1 MLETYF
7 ADLFWLFVAFGAG
20 AILGT
25 FTGLIPGFHVNNV
38 ALIAVSL
45 TPIAVGL
52 GLPLDLVA
60 GMIVS
65 CGTVH
70 TFLNYI
76 PSALVGA
83 PDDNM
88 ALALLPGHRM
98 LVTGQAA
105 QGVAYSARGSQMGMI
120 MAIPLLI
127 VARLLFG
134 DNPGLNWFE
143 GSRDILPWLLLSISS
158 FLLMTET
165 TRLPWPTFL
174 QKITSWMLIPL
185 PKPIRVS
192 IPIFAF
198 RYEREWNA
206 IDLRFGS
213 SSRKAGILVATAFF
227 ILAGMYGWAVFEL
240 PARSPVGMPSAT
252 LLMPSLAGLF
262 GIANLI
268 DIYVTTSE
276 MPKQEPNWELPAMKP
291 LAVPTF
297 LSAVVSSV
305 MAILPGMTAAQA
317 TGVVMSIRNIT
328 GRLRDPNFV
337 PADFEYSPSSRDM
350 SPEEMLAERRRL
362 FMEEVGGPMDEDEAF
377 ESKVRDAELEEE
389 EVEVSVT
396 KDDEEMTDFEALIA
410 LAQETPEDFDE
421 IEEVSKQD
429 LEVIAVLSSVNT
441 AVTVM
446 VLGFLYMVGRP
457 RSGAA
462 LALNMIYPIDIWGTL
477 EPPSDFV
484 RLVAITIFAGLF
496 SVPVMIKLAKGM
508 LKLHELI
515 PLRTMVLS
523 VILFVS
529 GLVWFS
535 TGFIGLGV
543 LVIGTLMGLMP
554 PRIGIRRSHGMGIIL
569 VPIMIYTFG
578 QQFDGFGF
586 I

>member
-1 MLETYF
+1 MLLETYLY
-7 ADLFWLFVAFGAG
+7 DLFWLFMAFGAG

-45 TPIAVGL
+45 TPIAIGI
-52 GLPLDLVA
+52 GLPLDIIA

-65 CGTVH
+65 CGMVH

-120 MAIPLLI
+120 MAIPLLV

-143 GSRDILPWLLLSISS
+143 GSRDILPWLLLGISS
-158 FLLMTET
+158 FLLLTET
-165 TRLPWPTFL
+165 TRLPWPSIL
-174 QKITSWMLIPL
+174 QKATSWMKIPL

-192 IPIFAF
+192 FPIFAY
-198 RYEREWNA
+198 RYEREWDS
-206 IDLRFGS
+206 IDLRLGN
-213 SSRKAGILVATAFF
+213 SSRKAGILVALCFF
-227 ILAGMYGWAVFEL
+227 LLSGFYGWAVFEL

-276 MPKQEPNWELPAMKP
+276 MPKQEPNWDLPPMKP

-317 TGVVMSIRNIT
+317 TVVVMSMRNIA
-328 GRLRDPNFV
+328 GRLRDPNFI
-337 PADFEYSPSSRDM
+337 PADFEYSPSNRDM
-350 SPEEMLAERRRL
+350 SPEEMLAERRKL
-362 FMEEVGGPMDEDEAF
+362 FMEEISGVSIEEDEI
-377 ESKVRDAELEEE
+377 EDITKTRELEN
-389 EVEVSVT
+389 S
-396 KDDEEMTDFEALIA
+396 DET
-410 LAQETPEDFDE
+410 DFDE
-421 IEEVSKQD
+421 LIKIAENTSESFDENEKTSTQD

-462 LALNMIYPIDIWGTL
+462 LALNMIYPIDIWGTF

-484 RLVAITIFAGLF
+484 RLVAITIIAGLF
-496 SVPVMIKLAKGM
+496 SVPVMIKLSKGM

-515 PLRTMVLS
+515 PLRTMVIS
-523 VILFVS
+523 VIVFVS
-529 GLVWFS
+529 ALVWFS

-569 VPIMIYTFG
+569 VPIMVYTFA

>member
-1 MLETYF
+1 MLLETYLY
-7 ADLFWLFVAFGAG
+7 DLFWLFMAFGAG

-45 TPIAVGL
+45 TPIAIGI
-52 GLPLDLVA
+52 GLPLDIIA

-65 CGTVH
+65 CGMVH

-120 MAIPLLI
+120 MAIPLLV

-158 FLLMTET
+158 FLLLTET
-165 TRLPWPTFL
+165 TRLPWPSIL
-174 QKITSWMLIPL
+174 QKATSWMRIPL

-192 IPIFAF
+192 FPIFAY

-206 IDLRFGS
+206 IDLRLGN
-213 SSRKAGILVATAFF
+213 SSRKAGIFVALCFF
-227 ILAGMYGWAVFEL
+227 LLSGFYGWAVFEL

-276 MPKQEPNWELPAMKP
+276 MPKQEPNWDLPPMKP

-317 TGVVMSIRNIT
+317 TVVVMSMRNIA
-328 GRLRDPNFV
+328 GRLRDPNFI
-337 PADFEYSPSSRDM
+337 PADFEYSPSNRDM
-350 SPEEMLAERRRL
+350 SPEEMLAERRKL
-362 FMEEVGGPMDEDEAF
+362 FMEEIGGVPIDDGEKEDVT
-377 ESKVRDAELEEE
+377 KTRELEN
-389 EVEVSVT
+389 S
-396 KDDEEMTDFEALIA
+396 DET
-410 LAQETPEDFDE
+410 DFDE
-421 IEEVSKQD
+421 LIKIAENTSESFDENEKTSTQD

-484 RLVAITIFAGLF
+484 RLVAITIIAGLF
-496 SVPVMIKLAKGM
+496 SVPVMIKLSKGM

-515 PLRTMVLS
+515 PLRTMVIS
-523 VILFVS
+523 VIVFVS
-529 GLVWFS
+529 ALVWFS

-569 VPIMIYTFG
+569 VPIMVYTFA
-578 QQFDGFGF
+578 QQLDGFGF

>member
-1 MLETYF
+1 M
-7 ADLFWLFVAFGAG
+7 AFGAG

-45 TPIAVGL
+45 TPIAMGI
-52 GLPLDLVA
+52 GLPLDIIA

-65 CGTVH
+65 CGMVH

-120 MAIPLLI
+120 MAIPLLV

-143 GSRDILPWLLLSISS
+143 GSRDILPWLLLGISS
-158 FLLMTET
+158 FLLLTET
-165 TRLPWPTFL
+165 TRLPWPSIL
-174 QKITSWMLIPL
+174 QKATSWMRIPL

-192 IPIFAF
+192 FPIFAY
-198 RYEREWNA
+198 RYEREWDA
-206 IDLRFGS
+206 IDLRLGN
-213 SSRKAGILVATAFF
+213 SSRKAGIFVALCFF
-227 ILAGMYGWAVFEL
+227 LLSGFYGWAVFEL

-276 MPKQEPNWELPAMKP
+276 MPKQEPNWDLPPMKP

-317 TGVVMSIRNIT
+317 TVVVMSMRNIA
-328 GRLRDPNFV
+328 GRLRDPNFI
-337 PADFEYSPSSRDM
+337 PADFEYSPSNRDM
-350 SPEEMLAERRRL
+350 SPEEMLAERRKL
-362 FMEEVGGPMDEDEAF
+362 FMEEIGGVPIE
-377 ESKVRDAELEEE
+377 
-389 EVEVSVT
+389 
-396 KDDEEMTDFEALIA
+396 DDEIEDITKTREIENSD
-410 LAQETPEDFDE
+410 ETDFDE
-421 IEEVSKQD
+421 LIKIAENTSESFDENDKTSTQD

-462 LALNMIYPIDIWGTL
+462 LALNMIYPIDIWGTF

-484 RLVAITIFAGLF
+484 RLVAITIIAGLF
-496 SVPVMIKLAKGM
+496 SVPVMIKLSKGM

-515 PLRTMVLS
+515 PLRTMVIS
-523 VILFVS
+523 VIVFVS
-529 GLVWFS
+529 ALVWFS

-569 VPIMIYTFG
+569 VPIMVYTFA
-578 QQFDGFGF
+578 QQLDGFGF

>member
-1 MLETYF
+1 VGITKRDSMLLETYLY
-7 ADLFWLFVAFGAG
+7 DLFWLFMAFGAG

-45 TPIAVGL
+45 TPIAIGI
-52 GLPLDLVA
+52 GLPLDIIA

-65 CGTVH
+65 CGMVH

-120 MAIPLLI
+120 MAIPLLV

-158 FLLMTET
+158 FLLLTET
-165 TRLPWPTFL
+165 TRLPWPSIL
-174 QKITSWMLIPL
+174 QKATSWMRIPL

-192 IPIFAF
+192 FPIFAY

-206 IDLRFGS
+206 IDLRLGN
-213 SSRKAGILVATAFF
+213 SSRKAGIFVALCFF
-227 ILAGMYGWAVFEL
+227 LLSGFYGWAVFEL

-276 MPKQEPNWELPAMKP
+276 MPKQEPNWDLPPMKP

-317 TGVVMSIRNIT
+317 TVVVMSMRNIA
-328 GRLRDPNFV
+328 GRLRDPNFI
-337 PADFEYSPSSRDM
+337 PADFEYSPSNRDM
-350 SPEEMLAERRRL
+350 SPEEMLAERRKL
-362 FMEEVGGPMDEDEAF
+362 FMEEIGGVPIDDGEIEDVT
-377 ESKVRDAELEEE
+377 KTRELEN
-389 EVEVSVT
+389 S
-396 KDDEEMTDFEALIA
+396 DET
-410 LAQETPEDFDE
+410 DFDE
-421 IEEVSKQD
+421 LIKIAENTSESFDENEKTSTQD

-462 LALNMIYPIDIWGTL
+462 LALNMIYPIDIWGTF

-484 RLVAITIFAGLF
+484 RLVAITIIAGLF
-496 SVPVMIKLAKGM
+496 SVPVMIKLSKGM

-515 PLRTMVLS
+515 PLRTMVIS
-523 VILFVS
+523 VIVFVS
-529 GLVWFS
+529 ALVWFS

-569 VPIMIYTFG
+569 VPIMVYTFA
-578 QQFDGFGF
+578 QQLDGFGF

>member
-1 MLETYF
+1 M
-7 ADLFWLFVAFGAG
+7 AFGAG

-45 TPIAVGL
+45 TPIAIGI
-52 GLPLDLVA
+52 GLPLDIIA

-65 CGTVH
+65 CGMVH

-120 MAIPLLI
+120 MAIPLLV

-158 FLLMTET
+158 FLLLTET
-165 TRLPWPTFL
+165 TRLPWPSIL
-174 QKITSWMLIPL
+174 QKATSWMRIPL

-192 IPIFAF
+192 FPIFAY

-206 IDLRFGS
+206 IDLRLGN
-213 SSRKAGILVATAFF
+213 SSRKAGIFVALCFF
-227 ILAGMYGWAVFEL
+227 LLSGFYGWAVFEL

-276 MPKQEPNWELPAMKP
+276 MPKQEPNWDLPPMKP

-317 TGVVMSIRNIT
+317 TVVVMSMRNIA
-328 GRLRDPNFV
+328 GRLRDPNFI
-337 PADFEYSPSSRDM
+337 PADFEYSPSNRDM
-350 SPEEMLAERRRL
+350 SPEEMLAERRKL
-362 FMEEVGGPMDEDEAF
+362 FMEEIGGVPIDDGEIEDVT
-377 ESKVRDAELEEE
+377 KTRELEN
-389 EVEVSVT
+389 S
-396 KDDEEMTDFEALIA
+396 DET
-410 LAQETPEDFDE
+410 DFDE
-421 IEEVSKQD
+421 LIKIAENTSESFDENEKTSTQD

-462 LALNMIYPIDIWGTL
+462 LALNMIYPIDIWGTF

-484 RLVAITIFAGLF
+484 RLVAITIIAGLF
-496 SVPVMIKLAKGM
+496 SVPVMIKLSKGM

-515 PLRTMVLS
+515 PLRTMVIS
-523 VILFVS
+523 VIVFVS
-529 GLVWFS
+529 ALVWFS

-569 VPIMIYTFG
+569 VPIMVYTFA
-578 QQFDGFGF
+578 QQLDGFGF

>member
-1 MLETYF
+1 MLLETYLY
-7 ADLFWLFVAFGAG
+7 DLFWLFMAFGAG

-45 TPIAVGL
+45 TPIAIGI
-52 GLPLDLVA
+52 GLPLDIIA

-65 CGTVH
+65 CGMVH

-120 MAIPLLI
+120 MAIPLLV

-158 FLLMTET
+158 FLLLTET
-165 TRLPWPTFL
+165 TRLPWPSIL
-174 QKITSWMLIPL
+174 QKATSWMRIPL

-192 IPIFAF
+192 FPIFAY

-206 IDLRFGS
+206 IDLRLGN
-213 SSRKAGILVATAFF
+213 SSRKAGIFVALCFF
-227 ILAGMYGWAVFEL
+227 LLSGFYGWAVFEL

-276 MPKQEPNWELPAMKP
+276 MPKQEPNWDLPPMKP

-317 TGVVMSIRNIT
+317 TVVVMSMRNIA
-328 GRLRDPNFV
+328 GRLRDPNFI
-337 PADFEYSPSSRDM
+337 PADFEYSPSNRDM
-350 SPEEMLAERRRL
+350 SPEEMLAERRKL
-362 FMEEVGGPMDEDEAF
+362 FMEEIGGVPIEDDEIEDIPKA
-377 ESKVRDAELEEE
+377 RELE
-389 EVEVSVT
+389 SS
-396 KDDEEMTDFEALIA
+396 DET
-410 LAQETPEDFDE
+410 DFDE
-421 IEEVSKQD
+421 LIKIAENTSESFDENEKTSTQD

-462 LALNMIYPIDIWGTL
+462 LALNMIYPIDNWGTF

-484 RLVAITIFAGLF
+484 RLVAITIIAGLF
-496 SVPVMIKLAKGM
+496 SVPVMIKLSKGM

-515 PLRTMVLS
+515 PLRTMVIS
-523 VILFVS
+523 VIVFVS
-529 GLVWFS
+529 ALVWFS

-569 VPIMIYTFG
+569 VPIMVYTFA
-578 QQFDGFGF
+578 QQLDGFGF

>member
-1 MLETYF
+1 MLLETYLY
-7 ADLFWLFVAFGAG
+7 DLFWLFMAFGAG

-45 TPIAVGL
+45 TPIAIGI
-52 GLPLDLVA
+52 GLPLDIIA

-65 CGTVH
+65 CGMVH

-120 MAIPLLI
+120 MAIPLLV

-158 FLLMTET
+158 FLLLTET
-165 TRLPWPTFL
+165 TRLPWPSIL
-174 QKITSWMLIPL
+174 QKATSWMRIPL
-185 PKPIRVS
+185 PRPIRVS
-192 IPIFAF
+192 FPIFAY
-198 RYEREWNA
+198 RYEREWDS
-206 IDLRFGS
+206 IDLRLGN
-213 SSRKAGILVATAFF
+213 SSRKAGIFVALCFF
-227 ILAGMYGWAVFEL
+227 LLSGFYGWAVFEL

-276 MPKQEPNWELPAMKP
+276 MPKQEPNWDLPPMKP

-317 TGVVMSIRNIT
+317 TVVVMSMRNIA
-328 GRLRDPNFV
+328 GRLRDPNFI
-337 PADFEYSPSSRDM
+337 PADFEYSPSNRDM
-350 SPEEMLAERRRL
+350 SPEEMLAERRKL
-362 FMEEVGGPMDEDEAF
+362 FMEEISGVSIDEDEI
-377 ESKVRDAELEEE
+377 EDITKTRELEN
-389 EVEVSVT
+389 S
-396 KDDEEMTDFEALIA
+396 DET
-410 LAQETPEDFDE
+410 DFDE
-421 IEEVSKQD
+421 LIKIAENTSESFDENEKTSTQD

-462 LALNMIYPIDIWGTL
+462 LALNMIYPIDIWGTF

-484 RLVAITIFAGLF
+484 RLVAITIIAGLF
-496 SVPVMIKLAKGM
+496 SVPVMIKLSKGM

-515 PLRTMVLS
+515 PLRTMVIS
-523 VILFVS
+523 VIVFVS
-529 GLVWFS
+529 ALVWFS

-569 VPIMIYTFG
+569 VPIMVYTFS

>member
-1 MLETYF
+1 MLLETYLY
-7 ADLFWLFVAFGAG
+7 DLFWLFMAFGAG

-45 TPIAVGL
+45 TPIAIGI
-52 GLPLDLVA
+52 GLPLDIIA

-65 CGTVH
+65 CGMVH

-120 MAIPLLI
+120 MAIPLLV

-158 FLLMTET
+158 FLLLTET
-165 TRLPWPTFL
+165 TRLPWPSIL
-174 QKITSWMLIPL
+174 QKATSWMRIPL

-192 IPIFAF
+192 FPIFAY

-206 IDLRFGS
+206 IDLRLGN
-213 SSRKAGILVATAFF
+213 SSRKAGIFVALCFF
-227 ILAGMYGWAVFEL
+227 LLSGFYGWAVFEL

-276 MPKQEPNWELPAMKP
+276 MPKQEPNWDLPPMKP

-317 TGVVMSIRNIT
+317 TVVVMSMRNIA
-328 GRLRDPNFV
+328 GRLRDPNFI
-337 PADFEYSPSSRDM
+337 PADFEYSPSNRDM
-350 SPEEMLAERRRL
+350 SPEEMLAERRKL
-362 FMEEVGGPMDEDEAF
+362 FMEEIGGVPIDDGEIEDVT
-377 ESKVRDAELEEE
+377 KTRELEN
-389 EVEVSVT
+389 S
-396 KDDEEMTDFEALIA
+396 DET
-410 LAQETPEDFDE
+410 DFDE
-421 IEEVSKQD
+421 LIKIAENTSESFDENEKTSTQD

-484 RLVAITIFAGLF
+484 RLVAITIIAGLF
-496 SVPVMIKLAKGM
+496 SVPVMIKLSKGM

-515 PLRTMVLS
+515 PLRTMVIS
-523 VILFVS
+523 VIVFVS
-529 GLVWFS
+529 ALVWFS

-569 VPIMIYTFG
+569 VPIMVYTFA
-578 QQFDGFGF
+578 QQLDGFGF

>member
-1 MLETYF
+1 MLLETYLY
-7 ADLFWLFVAFGAG
+7 DLFWLFMAFGAG

-45 TPIAVGL
+45 TPIAIGI
-52 GLPLDLVA
+52 GLPLDIIA

-65 CGTVH
+65 CGMVH

-158 FLLMTET
+158 FLLLTET
-165 TRLPWPTFL
+165 TRLPWPSIL
-174 QKITSWMLIPL
+174 QKATSWMRIPL

-192 IPIFAF
+192 FPIFAY

-206 IDLRFGS
+206 IDLRLGN
-213 SSRKAGILVATAFF
+213 SSRKAGIFVALCFF
-227 ILAGMYGWAVFEL
+227 LLSGFYGWAVFEL

-276 MPKQEPNWELPAMKP
+276 MPKQEPNWDLPPMKP

-317 TGVVMSIRNIT
+317 TVVVMSMRNIA
-328 GRLRDPNFV
+328 GRLRDPNFI
-337 PADFEYSPSSRDM
+337 PADFEYSPSNRDM
-350 SPEEMLAERRRL
+350 SPEEMLAERRKL
-362 FMEEVGGPMDEDEAF
+362 FMEEIGGDPIEDDRIEDVA
-377 ESKVRDAELEEE
+377 KTRELEN
-389 EVEVSVT
+389 S
-396 KDDEEMTDFEALIA
+396 DET
-410 LAQETPEDFDE
+410 DFDE
-421 IEEVSKQD
+421 LIKIAENTSESFDENEKTSTQD

-462 LALNMIYPIDIWGTL
+462 LALNMIYPIDIWGTF

-484 RLVAITIFAGLF
+484 RLVAITIIAGLF
-496 SVPVMIKLAKGM
+496 SVPVMIKLSKGM

-515 PLRTMVLS
+515 PLRTMVIS
-523 VILFVS
+523 VIVFVS
-529 GLVWFS
+529 ALVWFS

-569 VPIMIYTFG
+569 VPIMVYTFA
-578 QQFDGFGF
+578 QQLDGFGF

>member
-1 MLETYF
+1 MLETYLY
-7 ADLFWLFVAFGAG
+7 DLFWLFMAFGAG

-45 TPIAVGL
+45 TPIAL
-52 GLPLDLVA
+52 NIGLPLDIIA

-65 CGTVH
+65 CGMVH

-120 MAIPLLI
+120 MAIPLLV

-158 FLLMTET
+158 FLLLTET
-165 TRLPWPTFL
+165 TRLPWPSIL
-174 QKITSWMLIPL
+174 QKATSWMRIPL

-192 IPIFAF
+192 FPIFAF
-198 RYEREWNA
+198 RYEREWTA
-206 IDLRFGS
+206 IDLRLGN
-213 SSRKAGILVATAFF
+213 SSRKAGIFVALCFF
-227 ILAGMYGWAVFEL
+227 LLSGFYGWAVFEL

-276 MPKQEPNWELPAMKP
+276 MPKQEPNWDLPPMKP

-317 TGVVMSIRNIT
+317 TVVVMSMRNIA
-328 GRLRDPNFV
+328 GRLRDPNFI
-337 PADFEYSPSSRDM
+337 PADFEYSPSNRDM
-350 SPEEMLAERRRL
+350 SPEEMLAERRKL
-362 FMEEVGGPMDEDEAF
+362 FMEEIGGVPIENDETE
-377 ESKVRDAELEEE
+377 ESIKTRELENSED
-389 EVEVSVT
+389 T
-396 KDDEEMTDFEALIA
+396 
-410 LAQETPEDFDE
+410 DFDE
-421 IEEVSKQD
+421 LIKIAENTPESFDENEKTSTQD

-462 LALNMIYPIDIWGTL
+462 LALNMIYPIDIWGTF

-484 RLVAITIFAGLF
+484 RLVAITIIAGLF
-496 SVPVMIKLAKGM
+496 SVPVMIKLSKGM

-515 PLRTMVLS
+515 PLRTMVIS
-523 VILFVS
+523 VIVFVS
-529 GLVWFS
+529 ALVWFS

-569 VPIMIYTFG
+569 VPIMVYTFA

>member
-1 MLETYF
+1 M
-7 ADLFWLFVAFGAG
+7 
-20 AILGT
+20 
-25 FTGLIPGFHVNNV
+25 
-38 ALIAVSL
+38 
-45 TPIAVGL
+45 
-52 GLPLDLVA
+52 
-60 GMIVS
+60 
-65 CGTVH
+65 
-70 TFLNYI
+70 
-76 PSALVGA
+76 GA

-88 ALALLPGHRM
+88 ALALLPGHEM

-120 MAIPLLI
+120 MAIPLLV

-143 GSRDILPWLLLSISS
+143 GSRDILPWLLLGISS

-165 TRLPWPTFL
+165 TRLPWPSIL
-174 QKITSWMLIPL
+174 QKATSWMRIPL

-192 IPIFAF
+192 FPIFAY
-198 RYEREWNA
+198 RYEREWEA
-206 IDLRFGS
+206 IDLRLGN
-213 SSRKAGILVATAFF
+213 SSRKAGIFVALCFF
-227 ILAGMYGWAVFEL
+227 LLSGFYGWAVFEL

-276 MPKQEPNWELPAMKP
+276 MPKQEPNWDLPPMKP

-317 TGVVMSIRNIT
+317 TVVVMSMRNIA
-328 GRLRDPNFV
+328 GRLRDPNFI
-337 PADFEYSPSSRDM
+337 PADFEYSPSNRDM
-350 SPEEMLAERRRL
+350 SPEEMLAERRKL
-362 FMEEVGGPMDEDEAF
+362 FMEEIGGVPIDDENITEI
-377 ESKVRDAELEEE
+377 S
-389 EVEVSVT
+389 EVENS
-396 KDDEEMTDFEALIA
+396 EETDFDDLIKI
-410 LAQETPEDFDE
+410 AQNTSESFDE
-421 IEEVSKQD
+421 NEKTSTQD

-484 RLVAITIFAGLF
+484 RLVAITIIAGLF
-496 SVPVMIKLAKGM
+496 SVPVMIKLSKGM
-508 LKLHELI
+508 LKF
-515 PLRTMVLS
+515 MN
-523 VILFVS
+523 
-529 GLVWFS
+529 
-535 TGFIGLGV
+535 
-543 LVIGTLMGLMP
+543 
-554 PRIGIRRSHGMGIIL
+554 
-569 VPIMIYTFG
+569 
-578 QQFDGFGF
+578 
-586 I
+586 

>member
-1 MLETYF
+1 MLLETYLY
-7 ADLFWLFVAFGAG
+7 DLFWLFMAFGAG

-45 TPIAVGL
+45 TPIAIGI
-52 GLPLDLVA
+52 GLPLDIIA

-65 CGTVH
+65 CGMVH

-120 MAIPLLI
+120 MAIPLLV

-158 FLLMTET
+158 FLLLTET
-165 TRLPWPTFL
+165 TRLPWPSIL
-174 QKITSWMLIPL
+174 QKATSWMRIPL
-185 PKPIRVS
+185 PRPIRVS
-192 IPIFAF
+192 FPIFAY
-198 RYEREWNA
+198 RYEREWDS
-206 IDLRFGS
+206 IDLRLGN
-213 SSRKAGILVATAFF
+213 SSRKAGIFVALCFF
-227 ILAGMYGWAVFEL
+227 LLSGFYGWAVFEL

-276 MPKQEPNWELPAMKP
+276 MPKQEPNWDLPPMKP

-317 TGVVMSIRNIT
+317 TVVVMSMRNIA
-328 GRLRDPNFV
+328 GRLRDPNFI
-337 PADFEYSPSSRDM
+337 PADFEYSPSNRDM
-350 SPEEMLAERRRL
+350 SPEEMLAERRKL
-362 FMEEVGGPMDEDEAF
+362 FMEEISGVSIEEDEI
-377 ESKVRDAELEEE
+377 EDITKTRELEN
-389 EVEVSVT
+389 S
-396 KDDEEMTDFEALIA
+396 DET
-410 LAQETPEDFDE
+410 DFDE
-421 IEEVSKQD
+421 LIKIAENTSESFDENDKTSTQD

-462 LALNMIYPIDIWGTL
+462 LALNMIYPIDIWGTF

-484 RLVAITIFAGLF
+484 RLVAITIIAGLF
-496 SVPVMIKLAKGM
+496 SVPVMIKLSKGM

-515 PLRTMVLS
+515 PLRTMVIS
-523 VILFVS
+523 VIVFVS
-529 GLVWFS
+529 ALVWFS

-569 VPIMIYTFG
+569 VPIMVYTFS

>member
-1 MLETYF
+1 MLLETYLI
-7 ADLFWLFVAFGAG
+7 DLFWLFMAFGAG

-45 TPIAVGL
+45 TPIALGI
-52 GLPLDLVA
+52 GLPLDIVA

-143 GSRDILPWLLLSISS
+143 GSRDILPWLLLSIST
-158 FLLMTET
+158 FLLLTET
-165 TRLPWPTFL
+165 TRLPWPAVL
-174 QKITSWMLIPL
+174 QKATSWMRIPL

-192 IPIFAF
+192 FPIFAF
-198 RYEREWNA
+198 RYEREWDA
-206 IDLRFGS
+206 IDLRLGN
-213 SSRKAGILVATAFF
+213 SSRKAGIFVALCFF
-227 ILAGMYGWAVFEL
+227 LLSGFYGWAVFEL

-276 MPKQEPNWELPAMKP
+276 MPKQEPNWDLPPMKP

-317 TGVVMSIRNIT
+317 TVVVMSMRNIA
-328 GRLRDPNFV
+328 GRLRDPNFI
-337 PADFEYSPSSRDM
+337 PADFEYSPSNRDM
-350 SPEEMLAERRRL
+350 TPEEMLAERRKL
-362 FMEEVGGPMDEDEAF
+362 FMEEISGESF
-377 ESKVRDAELEEE
+377 EV
-389 EVEVSVT
+389 
-396 KDDEEMTDFEALIA
+396 
-410 LAQETPEDFDE
+410 DE
-421 IEEVSKQD
+421 IEEITKNRDIEDSEETDFDELIKIAENTTESFDENEKTSTQD

-484 RLVAITIFAGLF
+484 RLVAITIIAGLF
-496 SVPVMIKLAKGM
+496 SVPVMIQLAKGM

-515 PLRTMVLS
+515 PLRTMVIS
-523 VILFVS
+523 VIVFVS
-529 GLVWFS
+529 ALVWFS

-569 VPIMIYTFG
+569 VPIMVYTFA
-578 QQFDGFGF
+578 QQLDGFGF

>member
-1 MLETYF
+1 MIEAYLS
-7 ADLFWLFVAFGAG
+7 DLFWLFVAFGAG

-45 TPIAVGL
+45 TPIAMNI
-52 GLPLDLVA
+52 GLPLDIIA

-158 FLLMTET
+158 FLLLTET
-165 TRLPWPTFL
+165 TRLPWPSFL
-174 QKITSWMLIPL
+174 QKATAWMRFPL

-192 IPIFAF
+192 FPIFAF

-213 SSRKAGILVATAFF
+213 SSRKAGILVALSFF
-227 ILAGMYGWAVFEL
+227 ILSGMYGWAVFEL

-276 MPKQEPNWELPAMKP
+276 MPKQEPNWELPPMKP
-291 LAVPTF
+291 LAIPTF

-317 TGVVMSIRNIT
+317 TVVVMSMRNIA
-328 GRLRDPNFV
+328 GRLRDPNFI
-337 PADFEYSPSSRDM
+337 PADFEYSPSNRDM
-350 SPEEMLAERRRL
+350 TPDEMLAERRRL
-362 FMEEVGGPMDEDEAF
+362 FMEEVGAIPLEIEEDDGGKTR
-377 ESKVRDAELEEE
+377 SAEVAED
-389 EVEVSVT
+389 T
-396 KDDEEMTDFEALIA
+396 
-410 LAQETPEDFDE
+410 DFDE
-421 IEEVSKQD
+421 LIKIAENTSESFDENDKTSTQD

-484 RLVAITIFAGLF
+484 RLVAITIIAGLF
-496 SVPVMIKLAKGM
+496 SVPVMIQLAKGM

-523 VILFVS
+523 VIFFVS
-529 GLVWFS
+529 TLVWFS

-569 VPIMIYTFG
+569 VPIMVYTFA

>member
-1 MLETYF
+1 MLLETYLY
-7 ADLFWLFVAFGAG
+7 DLFWLFMAFGAG

-45 TPIAVGL
+45 TPIAIGI
-52 GLPLDLVA
+52 GLPLDIIA

-65 CGTVH
+65 CGMVH

-158 FLLMTET
+158 FLLLTET
-165 TRLPWPTFL
+165 TRLPWPSIL
-174 QKITSWMLIPL
+174 QKATSWMRIPL
-185 PKPIRVS
+185 PRPIRVS
-192 IPIFAF
+192 FPIFAY

-206 IDLRFGS
+206 IDLRLGN
-213 SSRKAGILVATAFF
+213 SSRKAGIFVALCFF
-227 ILAGMYGWAVFEL
+227 LLSGFYGWAVFEL

-276 MPKQEPNWELPAMKP
+276 MPKQEPNWDLPPMKP

-317 TGVVMSIRNIT
+317 TVVVMSMRNIA
-328 GRLRDPNFV
+328 GRLRDPNFI
-337 PADFEYSPSSRDM
+337 PADFEYSPSNRDM
-350 SPEEMLAERRRL
+350 SPEEMLAERRKL
-362 FMEEVGGPMDEDEAF
+362 FMEEIGGVPIKGDGIEDVTETREIENSDE
-377 ESKVRDAELEEE
+377 
-389 EVEVSVT
+389 T
-396 KDDEEMTDFEALIA
+396 
-410 LAQETPEDFDE
+410 DFDE
-421 IEEVSKQD
+421 LIKIAENTSESFDENEKTSTQD

-462 LALNMIYPIDIWGTL
+462 LALNMIYPIDIWGTF

-484 RLVAITIFAGLF
+484 RLVAITIIAGLF
-496 SVPVMIKLAKGM
+496 SVPVMIKLSKGM

-515 PLRTMVLS
+515 PLRTMVIS
-523 VILFVS
+523 VIVFVS
-529 GLVWFS
+529 ALVWFS

-569 VPIMIYTFG
+569 VPIMVYTFA
-578 QQFDGFGF
+578 QQLDGFGF

>member
-1 MLETYF
+1 MLLETYLY
-7 ADLFWLFVAFGAG
+7 DLFWLFMAFGAG

-45 TPIAVGL
+45 TPIAIGI
-52 GLPLDLVA
+52 GLPLDIIA

-65 CGTVH
+65 CGMVH

-120 MAIPLLI
+120 MAIPLLV
-127 VARLLFG
+127 VAGLLFG

-158 FLLMTET
+158 FLLLTET
-165 TRLPWPTFL
+165 TRLPWPSIL
-174 QKITSWMLIPL
+174 QKATSWMRIPL
-185 PKPIRVS
+185 PRPIRVS
-192 IPIFAF
+192 FPIFAY
-198 RYEREWNA
+198 RYEREWDS
-206 IDLRFGS
+206 IDLRLGN
-213 SSRKAGILVATAFF
+213 SSRKAGIFVALCFF
-227 ILAGMYGWAVFEL
+227 LLSGFYGWAVFEL

-276 MPKQEPNWELPAMKP
+276 MPKQEPNWDLPPMKP

-317 TGVVMSIRNIT
+317 TVVVMSMRNIA
-328 GRLRDPNFV
+328 GRLRDPNFI
-337 PADFEYSPSSRDM
+337 PADFEYSPSNRDM
-350 SPEEMLAERRRL
+350 SPEEMLAERRKL
-362 FMEEVGGPMDEDEAF
+362 FMEEIGGVPIDDEIEDIT
-377 ESKVRDAELEEE
+377 KTRELEN
-389 EVEVSVT
+389 S
-396 KDDEEMTDFEALIA
+396 DET
-410 LAQETPEDFDE
+410 DFDE
-421 IEEVSKQD
+421 LIKIAENTSESFDENEKTSTQD

-484 RLVAITIFAGLF
+484 RLVAITIIAGLF
-496 SVPVMIKLAKGM
+496 SVPVMIKLSKGM

-515 PLRTMVLS
+515 PLRTMVIS
-523 VILFVS
+523 VIVFVS
-529 GLVWFS
+529 ALVWFS

-569 VPIMIYTFG
+569 VPIMVYTFS

>member
-1 MLETYF
+1 MLLETYLY
-7 ADLFWLFVAFGAG
+7 DLFWLFMAFGAG

-45 TPIAVGL
+45 TPIAIGI
-52 GLPLDLVA
+52 GLPLDIIA

-65 CGTVH
+65 CGMVH

-120 MAIPLLI
+120 MAIPLLV

-158 FLLMTET
+158 FLLLTET
-165 TRLPWPTFL
+165 TRLPWPSIL
-174 QKITSWMLIPL
+174 QKATSWMRIPL

-192 IPIFAF
+192 FPIFAY

-206 IDLRFGS
+206 IDLRLGN
-213 SSRKAGILVATAFF
+213 SSRKAGIFVALCFF
-227 ILAGMYGWAVFEL
+227 LLSGFYGWAVFEL

-276 MPKQEPNWELPAMKP
+276 MPKQEPNWDLPPMKP

-317 TGVVMSIRNIT
+317 TVVVMSIRNIA
-328 GRLRDPNFV
+328 GRLRDPNFI
-337 PADFEYSPSSRDM
+337 PADFEYSPSNRDM
-350 SPEEMLAERRRL
+350 SPEEMLAERRKL
-362 FMEEVGGPMDEDEAF
+362 FMEEIGGVPIDDGEIEDIT
-377 ESKVRDAELEEE
+377 KTRELEN
-389 EVEVSVT
+389 S
-396 KDDEEMTDFEALIA
+396 DEN
-410 LAQETPEDFDE
+410 DFDE
-421 IEEVSKQD
+421 LIKIAENTSESFDENEKTSTQD

-484 RLVAITIFAGLF
+484 RLVAITIIAGLF
-496 SVPVMIKLAKGM
+496 SVPVMIKLSKGM

-515 PLRTMVLS
+515 PLRTMVIS
-523 VILFVS
+523 VIVFVS
-529 GLVWFS
+529 ALVWFS

-569 VPIMIYTFG
+569 VPIMIYTFA
-578 QQFDGFGF
+578 QQLDGFGF

>member
-1 MLETYF
+1 MIEAYLS
-7 ADLFWLFVAFGAG
+7 DLFWLFVAFGAG

-45 TPIAVGL
+45 TPIAMNI
-52 GLPLDLVA
+52 GLPLDIIA

-158 FLLMTET
+158 FLLLTET
-165 TRLPWPTFL
+165 TRLPWPSFL
-174 QKITSWMLIPL
+174 QKATAWMRFPL

-192 IPIFAF
+192 FPIFAF

-213 SSRKAGILVATAFF
+213 SSRKAGILVALSFF
-227 ILAGMYGWAVFEL
+227 ILSGMYGWAVFEL

-276 MPKQEPNWELPAMKP
+276 MPKQEPNWELPPMKP
-291 LAVPTF
+291 LAIPTF

-317 TGVVMSIRNIT
+317 TVVVMSMRNIA
-328 GRLRDPNFV
+328 GRLRDPNFI
-337 PADFEYSPSSRDM
+337 PADFEYSPSNRDM
-350 SPEEMLAERRRL
+350 TPDEMLAERRRL
-362 FMEEVGGPMDEDEAF
+362 FMEEVGAIPLEIEEDDGGKTR
-377 ESKVRDAELEEE
+377 SAEVAED
-389 EVEVSVT
+389 T
-396 KDDEEMTDFEALIA
+396 
-410 LAQETPEDFDE
+410 DFDE
-421 IEEVSKQD
+421 LIKIAENTSESFDENDKTSTQD

-441 AVTVM
+441 SVTVM

-484 RLVAITIFAGLF
+484 RLVAITIIAGLF
-496 SVPVMIKLAKGM
+496 SVPVMIQLAKGM

-523 VILFVS
+523 VIFFVS
-529 GLVWFS
+529 TLVWFS

-569 VPIMIYTFG
+569 VPIMVYTFA

>member
-1 MLETYF
+1 M
-7 ADLFWLFVAFGAG
+7 AFGAG

-45 TPIAVGL
+45 TPIAMNM
-52 GLPLDLVA
+52 GLPLDIIA

-143 GSRDILPWLLLSISS
+143 GSRDILPWLLLSIST
-158 FLLMTET
+158 FLLLTET
-165 TRLPWPTFL
+165 TRLPWPSIL
-174 QKITSWMLIPL
+174 QKATSWMRFPL

-192 IPIFAF
+192 FPIFAF

-213 SSRKAGILVATAFF
+213 SSRKAGILVALSFF
-227 ILAGMYGWAVFEL
+227 ILSGMYGWAVFEL

-276 MPKQEPNWELPAMKP
+276 MPKQEPNWDLPPMKP

-317 TGVVMSIRNIT
+317 TVVVMSMRNIA
-328 GRLRDPNFV
+328 GRLRDPNFI
-337 PADFEYSPSSRDM
+337 PADFEYSPSNRDM
-350 SPEEMLAERRRL
+350 TPDEMLAERRRL
-362 FMEEVGGPMDEDEAF
+362 FMEEVGAIPTEIDEGEVDKTRSLET
-377 ESKVRDAELEEE
+377 AED
-389 EVEVSVT
+389 T
-396 KDDEEMTDFEALIA
+396 
-410 LAQETPEDFDE
+410 DFDE
-421 IEEVSKQD
+421 LIQIAENTSESFDENDKTSTQD

-441 AVTVM
+441 SVTVM

-484 RLVAITIFAGLF
+484 RLVAITIIAGLF
-496 SVPVMIKLAKGM
+496 SVPVMIQLAKGM

-523 VILFVS
+523 VIFFVS
-529 GLVWFS
+529 TLVWFS

-569 VPIMIYTFG
+569 VPIMIYTFA

>member
-1 MLETYF
+1 MLETYLY
-7 ADLFWLFVAFGAG
+7 DLFWLFMAFGAG

-45 TPIAVGL
+45 TPIAL
-52 GLPLDLVA
+52 NIGLPLDIIA

-65 CGTVH
+65 CGMVH

-120 MAIPLLI
+120 MAIPLLV

-158 FLLMTET
+158 FLLLTET
-165 TRLPWPTFL
+165 TRLPWPSIL
-174 QKITSWMLIPL
+174 QKATSWMRIPL

-192 IPIFAF
+192 FPIFAF
-198 RYEREWNA
+198 RYEREWTA
-206 IDLRFGS
+206 IDLRLGN
-213 SSRKAGILVATAFF
+213 SSRKAGIFVALCFF
-227 ILAGMYGWAVFEL
+227 LLSGFYGWAVFEL

-276 MPKQEPNWELPAMKP
+276 MPKQEPNWDLPPMKP

-317 TGVVMSIRNIT
+317 TVVVMSMRNIA
-328 GRLRDPNFV
+328 GRLRDPNFI
-337 PADFEYSPSSRDM
+337 PADFEYSPSNRDM
-350 SPEEMLAERRRL
+350 SPEEMLAERRKL
-362 FMEEVGGPMDEDEAF
+362 FMEEIGGVPIENDETEDPI
-377 ESKVRDAELEEE
+377 KTRELENSEE
-389 EVEVSVT
+389 T
-396 KDDEEMTDFEALIA
+396 
-410 LAQETPEDFDE
+410 DFDE
-421 IEEVSKQD
+421 LIKIAENTPESFDENEKTSTQD

-462 LALNMIYPIDIWGTL
+462 LALNMIYPIDIWGTF

-484 RLVAITIFAGLF
+484 RLVAITIIAGLF
-496 SVPVMIKLAKGM
+496 SVPVMIQLSKGM

-515 PLRTMVLS
+515 PLRTMVIS
-523 VILFVS
+523 VIVFVS
-529 GLVWFS
+529 ALVWFS

-569 VPIMIYTFG
+569 VPIMVYTFA

>member
-1 MLETYF
+1 MLLETYLY
-7 ADLFWLFVAFGAG
+7 DLFWLFMAFGAG

-45 TPIAVGL
+45 TPIAIGI
-52 GLPLDLVA
+52 GLPLDIIA

-65 CGTVH
+65 CGMVH

-120 MAIPLLI
+120 MAIPLLV

-158 FLLMTET
+158 FLLLTET
-165 TRLPWPTFL
+165 TRLPWPSIL
-174 QKITSWMLIPL
+174 QKATSWMRIPL
-185 PKPIRVS
+185 PRPIRVS
-192 IPIFAF
+192 FPIFAY
-198 RYEREWNA
+198 RYEREWDS
-206 IDLRFGS
+206 IDLRLGN
-213 SSRKAGILVATAFF
+213 SSRKAGIFVALCFF
-227 ILAGMYGWAVFEL
+227 LLSGFYGWAVFEL

-276 MPKQEPNWELPAMKP
+276 MPKQEPNWDLPPMKP

-317 TGVVMSIRNIT
+317 TVVVMSMRNIA
-328 GRLRDPNFV
+328 GRLRDPNFI
-337 PADFEYSPSSRDM
+337 PADFEYSPSNRDM
-350 SPEEMLAERRRL
+350 SPEEMLAERRKL
-362 FMEEVGGPMDEDEAF
+362 FMEEISGVSIEEDEI
-377 ESKVRDAELEEE
+377 EDITKTRELEN
-389 EVEVSVT
+389 T
-396 KDDEEMTDFEALIA
+396 DET
-410 LAQETPEDFDE
+410 DFDE
-421 IEEVSKQD
+421 LIKIAENTSESFDENEKTSTQD

-484 RLVAITIFAGLF
+484 RLVAITIIAGLF
-496 SVPVMIKLAKGM
+496 SVPVMIKLSKGM

-515 PLRTMVLS
+515 PLRTMVIS
-523 VILFVS
+523 VIVFVS
-529 GLVWFS
+529 ALVWFS

-569 VPIMIYTFG
+569 VPIMVYTFS

>member
-1 MLETYF
+1 MLLETYLL
-7 ADLFWLFVAFGAG
+7 DLFWLFMAFGAG

-45 TPIAVGL
+45 TPIAIGI
-52 GLPLDLVA
+52 GLPLDIIA

-65 CGTVH
+65 CGMVH

-120 MAIPLLI
+120 MAIPLLV

-158 FLLMTET
+158 FLLLTET
-165 TRLPWPTFL
+165 TRLPWPSIL
-174 QKITSWMLIPL
+174 QKATSWMRIPL
-185 PKPIRVS
+185 PRPIRVS
-192 IPIFAF
+192 FPIFAY
-198 RYEREWNA
+198 RYEREWDS
-206 IDLRFGS
+206 IDLRLGN
-213 SSRKAGILVATAFF
+213 SSRKAGIFVALCFF
-227 ILAGMYGWAVFEL
+227 LLSGFYGWAVFEL

-276 MPKQEPNWELPAMKP
+276 MPKQEPNWDLPPMKP

-317 TGVVMSIRNIT
+317 TVVVMSMRNIA
-328 GRLRDPNFV
+328 GRLRDPNFI
-337 PADFEYSPSSRDM
+337 PADFEYSPSNRDM
-350 SPEEMLAERRRL
+350 SPEEMLAERRKL
-362 FMEEVGGPMDEDEAF
+362 FMEEISGVSIEEDEI
-377 ESKVRDAELEEE
+377 EDITKTRELEN
-389 EVEVSVT
+389 T
-396 KDDEEMTDFEALIA
+396 DET
-410 LAQETPEDFDE
+410 DFDE
-421 IEEVSKQD
+421 LIKIAENTSESFDENEKTSTQD

-462 LALNMIYPIDIWGTL
+462 LALNMIYPIDIWGTF

-484 RLVAITIFAGLF
+484 RLVAITIIAGLF
-496 SVPVMIKLAKGM
+496 SVPVMIKLSKGM

-515 PLRTMVLS
+515 PLRTMVIS
-523 VILFVS
+523 VIVFVS
-529 GLVWFS
+529 ALVWFS

-569 VPIMIYTFG
+569 VPIMVYTFA